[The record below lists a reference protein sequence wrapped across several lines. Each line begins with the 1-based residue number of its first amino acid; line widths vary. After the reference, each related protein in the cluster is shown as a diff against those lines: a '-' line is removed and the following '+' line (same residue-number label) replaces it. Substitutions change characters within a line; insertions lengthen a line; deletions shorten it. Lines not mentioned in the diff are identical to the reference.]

1 MITIAAYVQLTGVA
15 KKCSVQLTNCT
26 WRLGHNQEKDLSIAA
41 IAVVA
46 PVEVGAPFAVVATIA
61 LNSMVF
67 TSGSCYQ
74 LWSGSVVT

>member
-1 MITIAAYVQLTGVA
+1 M
-15 KKCSVQLTNCT
+15 
-26 WRLGHNQEKDLSIAA
+26 QEKDLSIAA
-41 IAVVA
+41 VAIVASIKVV
-46 PVEVGAPFAVVATIA
+46 APFAVVATIA

>member
-1 MITIAAYVQLTGVA
+1 M
-15 KKCSVQLTNCT
+15 
-26 WRLGHNQEKDLSIAA
+26 QEKDLRIAA
-41 IAVVA
+41 FAVVI
-46 PVEVGAPFAVVATIA
+46 PVKVVAPFAVVATIA

>member
-1 MITIAAYVQLTGVA
+1 M
-15 KKCSVQLTNCT
+15 
-26 WRLGHNQEKDLSIAA
+26 QEKDLRIAA

-46 PVEVGAPFAVVATIA
+46 PVKVVAPFAVIATIA
-61 LNSMVF
+61 LNAMVF

>member
-1 MITIAAYVQLTGVA
+1 M
-15 KKCSVQLTNCT
+15 
-26 WRLGHNQEKDLSIAA
+26 QEKDSGIAA
-41 IAVVA
+41 VAVVI
-46 PVEVGAPFAVVATIA
+46 PVEVVAPFAVIATIA

>member
-1 MITIAAYVQLTGVA
+1 MQCAVDQIVYGGQEIM
-15 KKCSVQLTNCT
+15 
-26 WRLGHNQEKDLSIAA
+26 QEKDLCIAA

-46 PVEVGAPFAVVATIA
+46 PIKVVAPFAVVATIA